1 VLLLLQ
7 AERPVL
13 YVGGGCLDAAPELR
27 DFVAR
32 TGVPVASTLMGLGA
46 FPESH
51 ALSLGMLGMH
61 GTVVANYAVND
72 ADLLLALGVRFDDRV
87 TGEQWDSGCRLISP
101 LIENAPI
108 DKKAGSNEPYPPT
121 SCRALTVH
129 ARS

>member
-1 VLLLLQ
+1 MQ

-32 TGVPVASTLMGLGA
+32 TGVPVAATLMGLGT

-51 ALSLGMLGMH
+51 ELSLGMLGMH
-61 GTVVANYAVND
+61 GTVVANYAIND

-87 TGEQWDSGCRLISP
+87 TGAHLSNFFWHLPIPTGHWRLVSHVDLVASSVGAAAFGI
-101 LIENAPI
+101 
-108 DKKAGSNEPYPPT
+108 
-121 SCRALTVH
+121 
-129 ARS
+129 